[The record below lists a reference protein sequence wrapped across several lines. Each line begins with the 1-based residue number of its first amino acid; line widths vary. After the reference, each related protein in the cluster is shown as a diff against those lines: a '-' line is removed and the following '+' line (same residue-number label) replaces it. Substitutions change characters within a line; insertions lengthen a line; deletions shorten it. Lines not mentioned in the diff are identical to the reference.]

1 MGPEKLISEELR
13 HEPEANRGAANQ
25 GANRKEQLR
34 QGHYACPGCGIAITI
49 RLVLRTLGKNTIA
62 VIPPSCAASLAG
74 AYPNTSLE
82 IPTFHSAFEITAA
95 SAAGIANALE
105 IEGLNDIS
113 VVAFAG
119 DGGTFDIGIQSL
131 SGAADRNDNFI
142 YVCLDNEAYMNTGI
156 QASSATPENVW
167 TVTTPHGRLGRK
179 KHFMEIIAAHRI
191 PYAATAS
198 LGHPQDLI
206 EKVEKARQIAGTR
219 FIHTLTPCPT
229 GWRMAE
235 GLTAKSAM
243 LAVESNVFPLFEIV
257 NGTQYRITHEPQRLP
272 VKDYVAIQG
281 RYRGLGEDGIARLQK
296 EVDAE
301 WDNLVARTKG
311 CV

>member
-1 MGPEKLISEELR
+1 MGSERLIR
-13 HEPEANRGAANQ
+13 AGHEMGQ
-25 GANRKEQLR
+25 KEQLR
-34 QGHYACPGCGIAITI
+34 QGHYACPGCGVALTM
-49 RLVLRTLGKNTIA
+49 RLVLRALGKNTIA
-62 VIPPSCAASLAG
+62 VIPPSCAASVAG
-74 AYPNTSLE
+74 AFPNTSFE
-82 IPTFHSAFEITAA
+82 VPIFHSAFEIAAA

-105 IEGLNDIS
+105 IQGLNDIS

-167 TVTTPHGRLGRK
+167 TVTTPDGRMGRK

-198 LGHPQDLI
+198 IGHPQDLI
-206 EKVEKARQIAGTR
+206 EKVTRAQQAYGTR

-243 LAVESNVFPLFEIV
+243 LAVETNVFPLYEII
-257 NGTQYRITHEPQRLP
+257 NGTRYRITHEPQKLP
-272 VKDYVAIQG
+272 VKEYVTIQG
-281 RYRGLGEDGIARLQK
+281 RYRHISDEGIARIQK
-296 EVDAE
+296 EVDEE
-301 WDNLVARTKG
+301 WDSLVAKTKG
-311 CV
+311 CA